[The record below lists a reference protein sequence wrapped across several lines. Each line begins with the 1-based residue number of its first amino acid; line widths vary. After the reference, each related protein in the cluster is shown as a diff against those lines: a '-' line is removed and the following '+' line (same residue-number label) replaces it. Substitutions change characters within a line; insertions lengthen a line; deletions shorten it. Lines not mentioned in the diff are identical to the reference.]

1 MKKIKNFTI
10 NITELFLYS
19 KLSPIKILTLR
30 CGTMIASWSNKA
42 SQLMSG
48 AKAGRGGGK
57 GGMGGKL
64 VLAPVSTGGGAE
76 AAGYRRYWGGSSFLK
91 LSFYYSHMNNE
102 C

>member
-1 MKKIKNFTI
+1 MKKIKNSTI

-30 CGTMIASWSNKA
+30 CVTMIASWSNKA

-48 AKAGRGGGK
+48 AKAGHGGGK

-64 VLAPVSTGGGAE
+64 VLAPVSTGGARKRPGTGATGG
-76 AAGYRRYWGGSSFLK
+76 AAAF
-91 LSFYYSHMNNE
+91 
-102 C
+102 

>member
-1 MKKIKNFTI
+1 MKKIKNSTI

-30 CGTMIASWSNKA
+30 CVTMIASWSNKA

-64 VLAPVSTGGGAE
+64 VSTGGGAE
-76 AAGYRRYWGGSSFLK
+76 AVGYRRYWGGSGFLK